1 MKKKN
6 NNNNGQLSQRK
17 IAPILVR
24 VGLELGLG
32 LGGNFLHG
40 KLC

>member
-1 MKKKN
+1 MAR
-6 NNNNGQLSQRK
+6 QLSQRK

-32 LGGNFLHG
+32 FFMANCARNKIGTAED
-40 KLC
+40 